1 MIINSNIVKDTWIE
15 FVVTDTGPGFSDN
28 ALQHAFDP
36 FFTTKGEH
44 GTGLGL
50 SMVYDVA
57 KMNGG
62 SLVLQNGFRGARVTL
77 RLPAREAIAE
87 NPPGMALL
95 VEDQTDLRDV
105 FRSYL
110 TSIGYSV
117 IEASGTDEA
126 RALLRELPEINLIIT
141 DLQLKGE
148 ETGVDLISGLENTT
162 PMVLFMSSLP
172 ANHPLFISAQRM
184 APVLAKPFEIGDLRA
199 TLKDALNVT
208 APSHNP

>member
-1 MIINSNIVKDTWIE
+1 MIVRQQL
-15 FVVTDTGPGFSDN
+15 

-36 FFTTKGEH
+36 FFTTKGEN

-77 RLPAREAIAE
+77 RLPARQAIAQR
-87 NPPGMALL
+87 PPGMALL

-105 FRSYL
+105 FRNYL
-110 TSIGYSV
+110 TGMGYSV
-117 IEASGTDEA
+117 IEASDAGEA
-126 RALLRELPEINLIIT
+126 RALLGELSEITLILT

-148 ETGVDLISGLENTT
+148 ETGVDLISSLADEK
-162 PMVLFMSSLP
+162 PLVLFMSSLP
-172 ANHPLFISAQRM
+172 TTHPLVISAQRM

-199 TLKDALNVT
+199 TLKDVLNVT
-208 APSHNP
+208 APSHNS